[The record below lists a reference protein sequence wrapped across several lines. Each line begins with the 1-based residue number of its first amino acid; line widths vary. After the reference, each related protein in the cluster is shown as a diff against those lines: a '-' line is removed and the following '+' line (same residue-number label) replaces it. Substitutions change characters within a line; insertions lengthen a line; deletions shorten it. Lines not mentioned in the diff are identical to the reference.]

1 MLDFISVPLIVG
13 ICVAGVYGLFEL
25 FARKKERLAV
35 IEKIGEKIDANA
47 FDGKLVLPNFGPK
60 FSFSALKVGSLL
72 MGIGLGL
79 LVGFLIHYRLIL
91 EGTFM
96 RGEEWRYNDLTA
108 TAYGA
113 AVLLFG
119 GAGLVIAFLIE
130 ARMAKKNPPA
140 SL

>member
-25 FARKKERLAV
+25 YARRKERLAI
-35 IEKIGEKIDANA
+35 IEKIGNNIDANA
-47 FDGKLVLPNFGPK
+47 FKTQWTLPNLRQK
-60 FSFSALKVGSLL
+60 FSFSALKVGCLL

-79 LVGFLIHYRLIL
+79 LIGFIIHYNLIIS
-91 EGTFM
+91 GTLTN
-96 RGEEWRYNDLTA
+96 GDDCWRYNDLTA

-113 AVLLFG
+113 SVLLCG

-130 ARMAKKNPPA
+130 ARTNRKNSPT
-140 SL
+140 L